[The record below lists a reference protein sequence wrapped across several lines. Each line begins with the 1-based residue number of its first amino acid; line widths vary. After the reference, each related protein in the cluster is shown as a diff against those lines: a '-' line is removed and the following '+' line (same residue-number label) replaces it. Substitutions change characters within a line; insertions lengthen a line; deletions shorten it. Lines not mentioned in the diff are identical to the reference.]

1 MNPWGWTGVRSI
13 GVHSWFSTY
22 SIRVCVCVCVCVCV
36 ISHFYLC
43 DPIDC
48 SPPGSSIHGISRQ
61 EYWSGLPFPT
71 PGNLPISGIK
81 HISLCLPHWQA
92 DSLPLS
98 HLGSLFN
105 IQRDTEIS
113 RDLNVYLCI
122 YMYICISKYICC
134 LSSVCYNKIP

>member
-1 MNPWGWTGVRSI
+1 MNPWGWTGVRRI

-22 SIRVCVCVCVCVCV
+22 SIHVCVCVCVCDQ
-36 ISHFYLC
+36 SLLPLC
-43 DPIDC
+43 DPMDC

-61 EYWSGLPFPT
+61 EYWSGVPFPT

-81 HISLCLPHWQA
+81 HTSLCLLHWQA

-98 HLGSLFN
+98 HLGSLFS

-113 RDLNVYLCI
+113 KDLNVYLCEYMYKQI
-122 YMYICISKYICC
+122 YMLSK
-134 LSSVCYNKIP
+134 LSLL